1 VDLFSLFGGFFSFRF
16 YLLRLFETRR
26 SGLVRVCCRGR
37 GRDCIT
43 QVRRCLTGRLPT
55 LTNSLYLHRLVVSKE
70 TVREVMQN
78 TVNKPNKNS
87 IKKKHGHTHRHNKK
101 KREWGSALVCASCVW
116 EKNRQRK
123 LQCQTVFWMM
133 LFSLGGVW
141 NRVWFFFSTFG
152 CCCCYCPLLNCVS
165 DPAGNDPN

>member
-1 VDLFSLFGGFFSFRF
+1 MDLFSLFGGFFSFRF

-87 IKKKHGHTHRHNKK
+87 IKKKHGHTHTDRQKK
-101 KREWGSALVCASCVW
+101 KRMGECTGVCILRVREESVAETAMPNSFLNDVVQLGRGLKSCLILFFDFWLLLLLLSLVELCKRPS
-116 EKNRQRK
+116 RK
-123 LQCQTVFWMM
+123 
-133 LFSLGGVW
+133 
-141 NRVWFFFSTFG
+141 
-152 CCCCYCPLLNCVS
+152 
-165 DPAGNDPN
+165 